1 MKRSLFFSHTFHK
14 TAIWIPY
21 TSVIVRTSRRSKE
34 EIEMALSM
42 IGIVIGIVFLIFFVM
57 KGWPL
62 MITGALAA
70 MIVALFG
77 GINVITGYLETY
89 MGGVG
94 GFLIGQ
100 IPIFLWGAIFGEC
113 YGITGGAKSLA
124 RFVARIFKGS
134 NDRLSPLVT
143 IVIVFIAGLLLSY
156 GGVSAIVLMFVMAP
170 LTLEL
175 CRESRIPQYM
185 APGMILGCIAT
196 AALSMPGSPQVQNV
210 MSTSAVGVSS
220 MAAAVPGFIAGIII
234 LILNVVYLNYAAK
247 KEIAKG
253 NVYDLSAEAAFEESG
268 NEGLPHPLVAL
279 IPMVIVFV
287 LYNAVGMNVNFALM
301 VGIIAAVILMW
312 KGFQNLDTFLKCMGN
327 ACTNAAI
334 VSCGAAAVAGF
345 GSVVAVTPA
354 FAGLTEILAGFKGNS
369 LVVAMIAMMIM
380 TLVGG
385 SGPAGLGVGLPV
397 FTPLAQSMGVS
408 MNAFA
413 RVSAFCA
420 ITFDTLPTNAGFIAA
435 TEICKVQAKKSY
447 KYVGIC
453 TVINTTIGT
462 VILCLLCIL
471 MPNL

>member
-1 MKRSLFFSHTFHK
+1 M
-14 TAIWIPY
+14 
-21 TSVIVRTSRRSKE
+21 V
-34 EIEMALSM
+34 LSM
-42 IGIVIGIVFLIFFVM
+42 IGIIIGIVFLIYFVM

-62 MITGALAA
+62 MIVGALAA
-70 MIVALFG
+70 MIVAIFG
-77 GINVITGYLETY
+77 GLNVIDGYLNTY
-89 MGGVG
+89 MAGVG

-124 RFVARIFKGS
+124 RFIAKVFKGK
-134 NDRLSPLVT
+134 NENLSPLVT
-143 IVIVFIAGLLLSY
+143 IIIVFLAGILLSY

-210 MSTSAVGVSS
+210 MATSTVGVSS

-234 LILNVVYLNYAAK
+234 LALNVVYLNFAAK
-247 KEIAKG
+247 RELQKG
-253 NVYDLSAEAAFEESG
+253 NFYDENAEAAFEE
-268 NEGLPHPLVAL
+268 NNDEKLPHPLIAL
-279 IPMVIVFV
+279 IPMIVVFV
-287 LYNAVGMNVNFALM
+287 LYNAVGLDVNFALM
-301 VGIIAAVILMW
+301 VGIIVAVILMHS
-312 KGFQNLDTFLKCMGN
+312 GFKDMGTFLKCMGN

-354 FAGLTEILAGFKGNS
+354 FAGLTEVLAKFNGNP
-369 LVVAMIAMMIM
+369 LVVAMIAMMVM
-380 TLVGG
+380 TLIGG

-397 FTPLAQSMGVS
+397 FTPLAQTMGVN

-420 ITFDTLPTNAGFIAA
+420 TTFDTLPTNAGFIAA
-435 TEICKVQAKKSY
+435 NEICKVQAKKSY
-447 KYVGIC
+447 KYVGMC
-453 TVINTTIGT
+453 TVLNTTIGT
-462 VILCLLCIL
+462 IILCIMCML

>member
-1 MKRSLFFSHTFHK
+1 M
-14 TAIWIPY
+14 
-21 TSVIVRTSRRSKE
+21 VV
-34 EIEMALSM
+34 SM
-42 IGIVIGIVFLIFFVM
+42 IGIIIGIVFLIYFVM

-62 MITGALAA
+62 MIVGALAA
-70 MIVALFG
+70 MIVAVFG
-77 GINVITGYLETY
+77 GINVVEGYLSTY

-124 RFVARIFKGS
+124 RFIAKVFKGGS
-134 NDRLSPLVT
+134 ENLSPLIT
-143 IVIVFIAGLLLSY
+143 IIIVFLAGILLSY

-196 AALSMPGSPQVQNV
+196 AALAMPGSPQVQNV
-210 MSTSAVGVSS
+210 MATSTVGVSS

-234 LILNVVYLNYAAK
+234 LILNVIYLNFAAK
-247 KEIAKG
+247 KELKKG
-253 NVYDLSAEAAFEESG
+253 NFYDENAVTAFEESS
-268 NEGLPHPLVAL
+268 EEQLPNPLIAL
-279 IPMVIVFV
+279 IPMILVFV
-287 LYNAVGMNVNFALM
+287 LYNAVGIDVNFALM
-301 VGIIAAVILMW
+301 AGIIIAVILMH
-312 KGFQNLDTFLKCMGN
+312 KGFQDMNSFLKCMGN

-354 FAGLTEILAGFKGNS
+354 FAGLTEVLAGFQGNP
-369 LVVAMIAMMIM
+369 LVVAMIAMMVM
-380 TLVGG
+380 TLIGG

-397 FTPLAQSMGVS
+397 FTPLAQSMGVN

-420 ITFDTLPTNAGFIAA
+420 TTFDTLPTNAGFIAA
-435 TEICKVQAKKSY
+435 NEICKVQAKKSY

-453 TVINTTIGT
+453 TVLNTTVGT
-462 VILCLLCIL
+462 IILCIICML
-471 MPNL
+471 MKNV

>member
-1 MKRSLFFSHTFHK
+1 M
-14 TAIWIPY
+14 
-21 TSVIVRTSRRSKE
+21 V
-34 EIEMALSM
+34 LSM
-42 IGIVIGIVFLIFFVM
+42 IGIIVGIVFLIYFVM

-62 MITGALAA
+62 MIVGALAA
-70 MIVALFG
+70 MIVAVFG
-77 GINVITGYLETY
+77 GLNVVDGYLTTY

-124 RFVARIFKGS
+124 RFIAKVFKGK
-134 NDRLSPLVT
+134 NETLSPLVT
-143 IVIVFIAGLLLSY
+143 IIIVFIAGVLLSY

-210 MSTSAVGVSS
+210 MATSTVGVSS

-234 LILNVVYLNYAAK
+234 LVLNVIYLNFAAK
-247 KEIAKG
+247 KEMQKG
-253 NVYDLSAEAAFEESG
+253 NFYDINAEAAFEEAADIQ
-268 NEGLPHPLVAL
+268 LPNPLIAL
-279 IPMVIVFV
+279 IPMIVVFV
-287 LYNAVGMNVNFALM
+287 LYNAVGINVNFALM
-301 VGIIAAVILMW
+301 VGIIVAVILMH
-312 KGFQNLDTFLKCMGN
+312 KGFKDMNTFLKCMGN

-345 GSVVAVTPA
+345 GSVVAETPA
-354 FAGLTEILAGFKGNS
+354 FAGLTEVLAGFNGNP

-397 FTPLAQSMGVS
+397 FTPLAQSMGVNMS
-408 MNAFA
+408 AFA

-420 ITFDTLPTNAGFIAA
+420 TTFDTLPTNAGFIAA
-435 TEICKVQAKKSY
+435 NEICKVQAKKSY

-453 TVINTTIGT
+453 TVLNTTIGT
-462 VILCLLCIL
+462 LILCIL
-471 MPNL
+471 CMLMPNI

>member
-1 MKRSLFFSHTFHK
+1 M
-14 TAIWIPY
+14 
-21 TSVIVRTSRRSKE
+21 V
-34 EIEMALSM
+34 LSM
-42 IGIVIGIVFLIFFVM
+42 IGIIIGIVFLIYFVM

-62 MITGALAA
+62 MIVGALAA
-70 MIVALFG
+70 MIVAIFG
-77 GINVITGYLETY
+77 GLNVIDGYLNTY
-89 MGGVG
+89 MAGVG

-124 RFVARIFKGS
+124 RFIAKVFKGK
-134 NDRLSPLVT
+134 NENLSPLVT
-143 IVIVFIAGLLLSY
+143 IIIVFLAGILLSY

-196 AALSMPGSPQVQNV
+196 AALSMPGSPQIQNV
-210 MSTSAVGVSS
+210 MATSTVGVSS

-234 LILNVVYLNYAAK
+234 LALNVVYLNFAAK
-247 KEIAKG
+247 RELQKG
-253 NVYDLSAEAAFEESG
+253 NFYDENAEAAFEE
-268 NEGLPHPLVAL
+268 NNDEKLPHPLIAL
-279 IPMVIVFV
+279 IPMIVVFV
-287 LYNAVGMNVNFALM
+287 LYNAVGLDVNFALM
-301 VGIIAAVILMW
+301 VGIIVAVILMHS
-312 KGFQNLDTFLKCMGN
+312 GFKDMGTFLKCMGN

-354 FAGLTEILAGFKGNS
+354 FAGLTEVLAKFNGNP
-369 LVVAMIAMMIM
+369 LVVAMIAMMVM
-380 TLVGG
+380 TLIGG

-397 FTPLAQSMGVS
+397 FTPLAQTMGVN

-420 ITFDTLPTNAGFIAA
+420 TTFDTLPTNAGFIAA
-435 TEICKVQAKKSY
+435 NEICKVQAKKSY
-447 KYVGIC
+447 KYVGMC
-453 TVINTTIGT
+453 TVLNTTIGT
-462 VILCLLCIL
+462 IILCIMCML

>member
-1 MKRSLFFSHTFHK
+1 
-14 TAIWIPY
+14 
-21 TSVIVRTSRRSKE
+21 
-34 EIEMALSM
+34 MALSM
-42 IGIVIGIVFLIFFVM
+42 IGIIIGIVFLIVMVM

-62 MITGALAA
+62 LIVGAFAA
-70 MIVALFG
+70 MIVAVFSGL
-77 GINVITGYLETY
+77 NVIDAYLSTY

-113 YGITGGAKSLA
+113 YGITGGAKSIA
-124 RFVARIFKGS
+124 KWVSKIFRGK
-134 NDRLSPLVT
+134 NEKLSPLITV
-143 IVIVFIAGLLLSY
+143 IIVFIAGILLSY

-175 CRESRIPQYM
+175 CRESGIPRYM
-185 APGMILGCIAT
+185 APGMIVGCIAT
-196 AALSMPGSPQVQNV
+196 APLAMPGSPQVQNV
-210 MSTSAVGVSS
+210 MSTGTVGVSS
-220 MAAAVPGFIAGIII
+220 MAAAVPGFIAGLII
-234 LILNVVYLNYAAK
+234 LVLNVIYLNYAAK

-253 NVYDLSAEAAFEESG
+253 NLFMDAEGDTAAAEEG
-268 NEGLPHPLVAL
+268 NLPNPLIAL
-279 IPMVIVFV
+279 IPMVVVFV
-287 LYNAVGMNVNFALM
+287 LYNGVKLNVNYSLM
-301 VGIIAAVILMW
+301 VGIVIAIILMH
-312 KGFQNLDTFLKCMGN
+312 KGFKDVKTFLKCLAD
-327 ACTNAAI
+327 ACANAAL

-354 FAGLTEILAGFKGNS
+354 FAGLCDKLAGFNGNP

-397 FTPLAQSMGVS
+397 FTPLAQSMGVN

-420 ITFDTLPTNAGFIAA
+420 TTFDTLPTNAGFIAA
-435 TEICKVQAKKSY
+435 NEICKTQANKSY

-453 TVINTTIGT
+453 TVMNTTIGT
-462 VILCLLCIL
+462 IILCIL
-471 MPNL
+471 CIVLPGLC

>member
-1 MKRSLFFSHTFHK
+1 M
-14 TAIWIPY
+14 
-21 TSVIVRTSRRSKE
+21 V
-34 EIEMALSM
+34 LSM
-42 IGIVIGIVFLIFFVM
+42 IGIIIGIVFLIYFVM

-62 MITGALAA
+62 MIVGALAA
-70 MIVALFG
+70 MIVAVFSGLD
-77 GINVITGYLETY
+77 VVEGYLTTY

-124 RFVARIFKGS
+124 RFIAKVFKGK
-134 NDRLSPLVT
+134 NDTLIPLVT
-143 IVIVFIAGLLLSY
+143 ILIVFIAGVLLSY

-175 CRESRIPQYM
+175 FRESRMPQYM
-185 APGMILGCIAT
+185 APGVILGCIAT
-196 AALSMPGSPQVQNV
+196 AALSMPGSPQIQNV
-210 MSTSAVGVSS
+210 MSTSTVGVSS

-234 LILNVVYLNYAAK
+234 LVLNVVYLNFAAK
-247 KEIAKG
+247 REMKKG
-253 NVYDLSAEAAFEESG
+253 NFYDVNAEAAFEEST
-268 NEGLPHPLVAL
+268 EEQLPNPLIAL
-279 IPMVIVFV
+279 IPMVVVFV
-287 LYNAVGMNVNFALM
+287 LYNAVGLDVNFALM
-301 VGIIAAVILMW
+301 AGIIVAVALMH
-312 KGFQNLDTFLKCMGN
+312 KGFKDMDTFLKCMGN

-345 GSVVAVTPA
+345 GSIVAVTPA
-354 FAGLTEILAGFKGNS
+354 FAGLTEILAGFSGNP

-397 FTPLAQSMGVS
+397 FTPLAQSMGVN

-420 ITFDTLPTNAGFIAA
+420 TTFDTLPTNAGFIAA
-435 TEICKVQAKKSY
+435 NEICKVQAKKSY
-447 KYVGIC
+447 KYVGVC
-453 TVINTTIGT
+453 TVLNTTIGT
-462 VILCLLCIL
+462 IILCMICML
-471 MPNL
+471 MPNV

>member
-1 MKRSLFFSHTFHK
+1 M
-14 TAIWIPY
+14 
-21 TSVIVRTSRRSKE
+21 VV
-34 EIEMALSM
+34 SM
-42 IGIVIGIVFLIFFVM
+42 IGIIIGIVFLIYFVM

-62 MITGALAA
+62 MIVGALAA
-70 MIVALFG
+70 MIVAVFG
-77 GINVITGYLETY
+77 GINVVEGYLSTY

-124 RFVARIFKGS
+124 RFIAKVFKGGS
-134 NDRLSPLVT
+134 ENLSPLIT
-143 IVIVFIAGLLLSY
+143 IIIVFLAGILLSY

-196 AALSMPGSPQVQNV
+196 AALAMPGSPQVQNV
-210 MSTSAVGVSS
+210 MATSTVGVSS

-234 LILNVVYLNYAAK
+234 LILNVIYLNFAAK
-247 KEIAKG
+247 KELKKG
-253 NVYDLSAEAAFEESG
+253 NFYDENAATAFEESS
-268 NEGLPHPLVAL
+268 EEQLPNPLIAL
-279 IPMVIVFV
+279 IPMILVFV
-287 LYNAVGMNVNFALM
+287 LYNAVGIDVNFALM
-301 VGIIAAVILMW
+301 AGIIIAVILMH
-312 KGFQNLDTFLKCMGN
+312 KGFQDMNSFLKCMGN

-354 FAGLTEILAGFKGNS
+354 FAGLTEVLAGFQGNP
-369 LVVAMIAMMIM
+369 LVVAMIAMMVM
-380 TLVGG
+380 TLIGG

-397 FTPLAQSMGVS
+397 FTPLAQSMGVN

-420 ITFDTLPTNAGFIAA
+420 TTFDTLPTNAGFIAA
-435 TEICKVQAKKSY
+435 NEICKVQAKKSY

-453 TVINTTIGT
+453 TVLNTTVGT
-462 VILCLLCIL
+462 IILCIICML
-471 MPNL
+471 MKNV